1 MMGLGNFIKGLF
13 GKGEPAMSTSEPVTE
28 TINTNLYK
36 VNSLAFEQ
44 EVVNAETPVIVDCFA
59 KWCAP
64 CKKMAPMFEETAAEY
79 DGQVKFVIIDLDKSK
94 DIAKQYN
101 VVGIP
106 TLLLFDK
113 GEVKEKLVGNTTKD
127 KLKASIEEVFEI
139 KSE

>member
-1 MMGLGNFIKGLF
+1 MMGLGNFIKRLF
-13 GKGEPAMSTSEPVTE
+13 DKGEAAILTSEPATE

-36 VNSLAFEQ
+36 VNSLTFEQ
-44 EVVNAETPVIVDCFA
+44 EVVKAETPVIVDCFA

-64 CKKMAPMFEETAAEY
+64 CKKIAPMFEEVAAEY
-79 DGQVKFVIIDLDKSK
+79 EGQVKFVKIDLDKSK

-101 VVGIP
+101 VAGIP

-113 GEVKEKLVGNTTKD
+113 GEIKEKLVGNTTKD

>member
-28 TINTNLYK
+28 TISTNLYK

-44 EVVNAETPVIVDCFA
+44 EVVKAETPVIVDCFA

-64 CKKMAPMFEETAAEY
+64 CKKMAPMFEEVAAEY
-79 DGQVKFVIIDLDKSK
+79 EGKVKFVIIDLDKSK

-106 TLLLFDK
+106 TLLLFEK

-127 KLKASIEEVFEI
+127 KLKASIEEVLGI

>member
-1 MMGLGNFIKGLF
+1 MMGLGNFIKRLF
-13 GKGEPAMSTSEPVTE
+13 DKGEAAILTSEPATE

-36 VNSLAFEQ
+36 VNSLTFEQ
-44 EVVNAETPVIVDCFA
+44 EVVKAETPVIVDCFA

-64 CKKMAPMFEETAAEY
+64 CKKIAPMFEEVAAEY
-79 DGQVKFVIIDLDKSK
+79 EDKIKFVIIDLDKSK

-127 KLKASIEEVFEI
+127 KLKASIEEVFGI

>member
-1 MMGLGNFIKGLF
+1 MMGLGNFIKRLF
-13 GKGEPAMSTSEPVTE
+13 DKGEAAILTSEPATE

-36 VNSLAFEQ
+36 VNSLTFEQ
-44 EVVNAETPVIVDCFA
+44 EVVKAETPVIVDCFA

-64 CKKMAPMFEETAAEY
+64 CKKIAPMFEEVAAEY
-79 DGQVKFVIIDLDKSK
+79 EDKIKFVIIDLDKSK

-127 KLKASIEEVFEI
+127 KLKASIEEVFKI

>member
-1 MMGLGNFIKGLF
+1 MGLGNFIKGLF

-28 TINTNLYK
+28 TISTNLYK

-44 EVVNAETPVIVDCFA
+44 EVVKAETPVIVDCFA

-64 CKKMAPMFEETAAEY
+64 CKKMAPMFEEVAAEY
-79 DGQVKFVIIDLDKSK
+79 EGKVKFVIIDLDKSK